1 MVCYIVLGIIYY
13 KGLLLTKDINDEC
26 KFLNLCNLYF
36 KKIQNNKKIDK
47 TKIKKK
53 LFHKKCKEKLENFT
67 ALKFTNWLFN

>member
-1 MVCYIVLGIIYY
+1 M
-13 KGLLLTKDINDEC
+13 LTKEINDEC

-47 TKIKKK
+47 MKIKSK
-53 LFHKKCKEKLENFT
+53 LFDKKCGEKLDKLT